1 MDEGQEE
8 SKSSRESIDER
19 VERIRSLFQDRGED
33 MAKLVRTWLNSDD
46 DNK

>member
-8 SKSSRESIDER
+8 CKSSRETIDER
-19 VERIRSLFQDRGED
+19 VERIRSLLQDRGED
-33 MAKLVRTWLNSDD
+33 MAKLVRTWLNSDV

>member
-8 SKSSRESIDER
+8 SKSSRETIDER
-19 VERIRSLFQDRGED
+19 VERIRSLLQDRSED